1 MGRRNAFLV
10 ASALLLSGIASCKY
24 NPTVDPNSLICHD
37 DDGCPLGYRCVLGA
51 GQQPGICCAPD
62 AGGACSV
69 SPDGA
74 SDSEDSESFD
84 GSSDGAGDSEDSPSS
99 ETSPD

>member
-10 ASALLLSGIASCKY
+10 ASALLLSGLASCKY

-74 SDSEDSESFD
+74 SDSEDSVSP
-84 GSSDGAGDSEDSPSS
+84 DGASDSEDSESAEVSS
-99 ETSPD
+99 D

>member
-1 MGRRNAFLV
+1 MGLRKAFLL
-10 ASALLLSGIASCKY
+10 ASAVLLPGVSACKY
-24 NPTVDPNSLICHD
+24 NPTVDPSTLVCHD
-37 DDGCPLGYRCVLGA
+37 DNGCPLGYRCVLGT

-74 SDSEDSESFD
+74 SDSEDSES
-84 GSSDGAGDSEDSPSS
+84 S
-99 ETSPD
+99 ETASD